1 MRPQYLLCCG
11 LLYILSCSP
20 SPENIHQAVPGFSQ
34 PYSVPE
40 FDDRDAFNR
49 LSSAFPVIEQ
59 LYLEYAQ
66 ANHFPSISFGIVADG
81 KLVYT
86 SSSGTA
92 NISSGIA
99 AGPNTL
105 YRIASMSKSF
115 TAMAILKL
123 RDEAKLSLND
133 PVSMYIPEMKFA
145 GQLTSDAPEITL
157 QHLMTMSAG
166 FPEDNPW
173 GDRQLDATDDELL
186 DLLRAGV
193 SFSNVPGISYEYSN
207 FGYALLGKII
217 GNVSGKRYQQYI
229 TEEILIPLGM
239 DNTVWEY
246 SDIPEETL
254 ALGYRWHE
262 GSWAD
267 VPYLHDGSYGAMGGL
282 ISSIEDF
289 SKYICLHLDAWP
301 PRDGPNT
308 GPVKRSTIR
317 EMHQPWRINTLI
329 SKGKTPGGADCPS
342 VTAYGYG
349 LSWQKDCRGII
360 RIAHSGGLPGFGS
373 EWRIYPE
380 YGIGI
385 VSFSNQTYGSPSGI
399 NAIALDSMISMAGLK
414 PRRLQASAILEQRK
428 SELLAILA
436 EWSEEKL
443 DVFADNFFLD
453 KPLDQRKAEATH
465 LFQKLGKIN
474 EVSDLTPLNQLRGSF
489 IISGENGH
497 IRVFFTLTPRNE
509 AYIQQLNLI
518 LEDKPDY

>member
-1 MRPQYLLCCG
+1 
-11 LLYILSCSP
+11 
-20 SPENIHQAVPGFSQ
+20 
-34 PYSVPE
+34 
-40 FDDRDAFNR
+40 
-49 LSSAFPVIEQ
+49 
-59 LYLEYAQ
+59 
-66 ANHFPSISFGIVADG
+66 
-81 KLVYT
+81 
-86 SSSGTA
+86 
-92 NISSGIA
+92 
-99 AGPNTL
+99 
-105 YRIASMSKSF
+105 
-115 TAMAILKL
+115 
-123 RDEAKLSLND
+123 
-133 PVSMYIPEMKFA
+133 
-145 GQLTSDAPEITL
+145 
-157 QHLMTMSAG
+157 
-166 FPEDNPW
+166 
-173 GDRQLDATDDELL
+173 
-186 DLLRAGV
+186 
-193 SFSNVPGISYEYSN
+193 
-207 FGYALLGKII
+207 
-217 GNVSGKRYQQYI
+217 
-229 TEEILIPLGM
+229 LGM